1 MLIRFDAA
9 QLGRAR
15 FALSPLFE
23 LDGLL
28 RALTGLGGAPLPR
41 TWAGRL
47 HPVLRRLRATTDLD
61 AILALQRPDGGA
73 EFTVP
78 PPAAPDQTIA
88 EDLAAVR
95 ATPDPV
101 VRAEID
107 QCLHDRPDLRP
118 DVRQVLTAPDV
129 TDRLADALD
138 TAWTELLAPDWP
150 SVRAT
155 CQRDI
160 TWRADRLARDGW
172 AAALD
177 DAHPKLSW
185 DDGAVLVRNGDNRE
199 LRPSLEG
206 LLLVPSVFVQPAL
219 ATLDTA
225 PWPITLVYPA
235 RGSAALR
242 SAPTPTTATDALS
255 GLLGHARAQILLA
268 LDGAASTTRLA
279 HSLHQ
284 STGAVGDH
292 LAVLHRAGLVTRAR
306 TGRSVLYRR
315 TPTGDALITAH
326 RD

>member
-73 EFTVP
+73 EFTVL

-172 AAALD
+172 SAALD

-242 SAPTPTTATDALS
+242 SATTPTTATDALS